1 GSFPHERVWRIPT
14 ETSKGD
20 EMRGKWLAAWLV
32 LVPAQALA
40 GSAEDIQVQNPWI
53 RYLLP
58 SVPAGGYMVLL
69 NKSDTQAT
77 LTAASSPA
85 CSSLMLHQSMNMGG
99 TAMMM
104 AVASVPIPAHGQAE
118 LVEGGYHL
126 MCTDP
131 KMKAG
136 DHVPLTLTFGDGS
149 SRIMSVPVYGAT
161 GAP

>member
-1 GSFPHERVWRIPT
+1 
-14 ETSKGD
+14 
-20 EMRGKWLAAWLV
+20 MRGKWLAAWLV